1 MSSRFNQFAGGMA
14 RDTQKM
20 VIEEFRKMKKSIPWK
35 YASLNALLLM
45 LAFEALF
52 HLCKAPLRHPW
63 RYHISM
69 LIIWT
74 TISFNIIRI
83 VGESIATPENQLLL
97 ALIIA
102 FLNFLSLYEDKSR
115 FSEADCGML
124 GVNMTCRQYAN
135 FSSKVGLGFDVLGIL
150 ILLFAIFRS
159 NGASISKTIVG
170 LVLPIIILGVGTFF
184 SMVSIDNLMKDGSSS
199 DLRGLDDQEKPAQMR
214 IAADSVRGGLNA
226 GITVLSIFAAM
237 QGIVTHDKFFLE
249 RDWITQRNALTA
261 LGILRFV
268 FEALVTVIPIIL
280 STLNTKGQHE
290 GGAGL
295 GAPEI
300 DKILPN

>member
-1 MSSRFNQFAGGMA
+1 MNRQFNQFVGGMGYSA
-14 RDTQKM
+14 QNVITERFQKM
-20 VIEEFRKMKKSIPWK
+20 RKSAMWK
-35 YASLNALLLM
+35 YTTLIALLSM
-45 LAFEALF
+45 LALEALF
-52 HLCKAPLRHPW
+52 HLCKAPRRYSL

-69 LIIWT
+69 IIIWT
-74 TISFNIIRI
+74 TISFNIIRT

-97 ALIIA
+97 AFIIA

-135 FSSKVGLGFDVLGIL
+135 WASKAGLIFDVIGIL
-150 ILLFAIFRS
+150 ILLFAVFKS
-159 NGASISKTIVG
+159 NGASTIKAMG
-170 LVLPIIILGVGTFF
+170 YLVIPLIILGVGTLF
-184 SMVSIDNLMKDGSSS
+184 SWISIDNLMKDGSSS

-237 QGIVTHDKFFLE
+237 QGIVTHDKYLFGKNYE
-249 RDWITQRNALTA
+249 RNSLTV
-261 LGILRFV
+261 LGITRFA
-268 FEALVTVIPIIL
+268 FEGLVGVIPIIL

>member
-1 MSSRFNQFAGGMA
+1 MDNQYDQFAGGMGF
-14 RDTQKM
+14 RVRNVITEQMQKVYKSTTQRYM
-20 VIEEFRKMKKSIPWK
+20 
-35 YASLNALLLM
+35 SLIALLLM

-52 HLCKAPLRHPW
+52 HLCKAPRQHPW

-74 TISFNIIRI
+74 TISFNIIRT

-115 FSEADCGML
+115 FSEADCSML
-124 GVNMTCRQYAN
+124 GVNMTCRTFAN
-135 FSSKVGLGFDVLGIL
+135 RASKTGLIFDAIGIL
-150 ILLFAIFRS
+150 ILLFAIFTN
-159 NGASISKTIVG
+159 NGASRGMAVVAMVIP
-170 LVLPIIILGVGTFF
+170 LIILVFGTIF
-184 SMVSIDNLMKDGSSS
+184 SWISIDNLMKDGSPS

-214 IAADSVRGGLNA
+214 IATDSVRGGLNA

-237 QGIVTHDKFFLE
+237 QGIVTHDHLLFGENHKRLP
-249 RDWITQRNALTA
+249 LTL
-261 LGILRFV
+261 LGGARFT
-268 FEALVTVIPIIL
+268 FEALVAGVPIIL
-280 STLNTKGQHE
+280 SILNTKGQHE

-295 GAPEI
+295 GVDEI
-300 DKILPN
+300 DEILPN